1 MPPRSK
7 TALLLTLVISLVAAL
22 AAIILQ
28 EDVRERLGDSYYVVS
43 LSIIGCILLVLS
55 GYLWDRTVW
64 SRIKALGSRVEL
76 IESDTNS
83 PFDLVAA
90 ASDSNQ
96 DEIISLARQ
105 IESMARS
112 ARRVDASYRAIV
124 EDQFD
129 LICRY
134 NPDYTLSFVNGAYC
148 RFYQRKRTELI
159 GQRFHGL
166 TSSTKVPWN
175 RDPAVQTFEQE
186 VTTENYAGTWLQW
199 VVREFH
205 DSHGKLVEYQAVGHD
220 ITARKQTENA
230 LLLAKD
236 AAEAANRAKGEFL
249 AIVSHEIRN
258 PVSGVLGFTSILR
271 DTNLTAEQREYV
283 NLIHHSGDSLLVL
296 INDLLDFSKI
306 EAGKVELEAEPFSP
320 RRCVEEVVAFF
331 APKTRL
337 AGLSLDFAITPDV
350 PPLVIGDIYR
360 LRQILINLVG
370 NAVKF
375 TRKGGVTIEVATIP
389 SGSPFEQLRLQFEV
403 RDTGIGIP
411 LDKIDQLFQPYVQAD
426 ASTTRKY
433 GGTGLGLIICKRL
446 SELMDG
452 KIRAESVP
460 EAGSK
465 FVFDI
470 RVGTTRVN
478 PASSVHTPFYPPT
491 GKISQ
496 N

>member
-64 SRIKALGSRVEL
+64 SRIKALGSRVES

-148 RFYQRKRTELI
+148 RFYQRKRTELV

-186 VTTENYAGTWLQW
+186 EIG
-199 VVREFH
+199 
-205 DSHGKLVEYQAVGHD
+205 
-220 ITARKQTENA
+220 
-230 LLLAKD
+230 
-236 AAEAANRAKGEFL
+236 RAH
-249 AIVSHEIRN
+249 V
-258 PVSGVLGFTSILR
+258 
-271 DTNLTAEQREYV
+271 
-283 NLIHHSGDSLLVL
+283 
-296 INDLLDFSKI
+296 
-306 EAGKVELEAEPFSP
+306 
-320 RRCVEEVVAFF
+320 
-331 APKTRL
+331 
-337 AGLSLDFAITPDV
+337 
-350 PPLVIGDIYR
+350 
-360 LRQILINLVG
+360 
-370 NAVKF
+370 
-375 TRKGGVTIEVATIP
+375 
-389 SGSPFEQLRLQFEV
+389 
-403 RDTGIGIP
+403 
-411 LDKIDQLFQPYVQAD
+411 
-426 ASTTRKY
+426 
-433 GGTGLGLIICKRL
+433 
-446 SELMDG
+446 
-452 KIRAESVP
+452 
-460 EAGSK
+460 
-465 FVFDI
+465 
-470 RVGTTRVN
+470 
-478 PASSVHTPFYPPT
+478 
-491 GKISQ
+491 
-496 N
+496 